1 MSVEIGQDVTIDG
14 VAGEVVNIIGD
25 RMSVRLRGGRIVDA
39 PVITENTETPSEEP
53 TAEDE

>member
-14 VAGEVVNIIGD
+14 VTGEVVNIIDD

-39 PVITENTETPSEEP
+39 PVINENTETRSEEP